1 MIQFVDLTKEGGEVF
16 SMPSELILFAM
27 IQMLPPVN
35 RQKLFAALREL
46 AQTSMVPTVKM
57 DQ

>member
-1 MIQFVDLTKEGGEVF
+1 MIQFVDTTKPGGEVF

-27 IQMLPPVN
+27 IGLLPISD
-35 RQKLFAALREL
+35 RHKLFAALRDL
-46 AQTSMVPTVKM
+46 AQTSMVPTVQM